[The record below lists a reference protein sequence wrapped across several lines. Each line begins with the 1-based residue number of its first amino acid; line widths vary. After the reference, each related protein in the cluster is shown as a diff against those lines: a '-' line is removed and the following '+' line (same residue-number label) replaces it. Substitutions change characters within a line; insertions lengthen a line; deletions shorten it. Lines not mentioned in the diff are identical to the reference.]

1 MCEKQLQDEE
11 RMGLRSRETEGTGTG
26 TGGKEQW
33 GGGRLRVVKEL
44 QGGPIVK
51 ALTQVCRWWEV
62 RLQ

>member
-11 RMGLRSRETEGTGTG
+11 SMGMRSRETEETG
-26 TGGKEQW
+26 TGGKEPR
-33 GGGRLRVVKEL
+33 GAGCLRVVNEL

-51 ALTQVCRWWEV
+51 ALTKVCRWWEV